1 MAFEERKVE
10 KEITV
15 GNDIIRVSVGD
26 KSIDL
31 RRFYKD
37 GEEWKPTKKGIVLN
51 KEILVD
57 VLPSIIKSMET
68 TDVCDV
74 LEECGFEVKE
84 KE

>member
-15 GNDIIRVSVGD
+15 GNDIIRISSGD

-31 RRFYKD
+31 RRYYKD

-57 VLPSIIKSMET
+57 VLPSIIKNMEV

-74 LEECGFEVKE
+74 LEAYGFDVKE
-84 KE
+84 K

>member
-15 GNDIIRVSVGD
+15 GNDIIRISSGD

-31 RRFYKD
+31 RRYYKD

-57 VLPSIIKSMET
+57 VLPSIIKNMEV

-74 LEECGFEVKE
+74 LEEYGFDVKE
-84 KE
+84 K

>member
-15 GNDIIRVSVGD
+15 GNDIIRISSGD

-31 RRFYKD
+31 RRYYKD

-57 VLPSIIKSMET
+57 VLPSIIKNMEV

-74 LEECGFEVKE
+74 LEACGFDVKE
-84 KE
+84 K

>member
-15 GNDIIRVSVGD
+15 GNDIIRISSGD

-31 RRFYKD
+31 RRYYKD

-57 VLPSIIKSMET
+57 VLPSIIKNMEV

-74 LEECGFEVKE
+74 LEECGFDVKE
-84 KE
+84 K